1 MEYYLNLLSE
11 LSIGQILL
19 LGFWGTCVVIFYS
32 LILYIISIG
41 IRNFTI
47 NLYRKSRYGKVSR

>member
-1 MEYYLNLLSE
+1 MEHYLNLLSE
-11 LSIGQILL
+11 LNIGQILL
-19 LGFWGTCVVIFYS
+19 LGFWGTCVVVFYS

-41 IRNFTI
+41 IRNLTI